1 MILTWILAMLAS
13 FGLHYL
19 GHQHPDP
26 FIISPLLIVS
36 LLLGPALALGFWL
49 ILLFFQKFQSIT
61 E

>member
-1 MILTWILAMLAS
+1 MLAS